1 MADIS
6 RTFQIKYNVPD
17 KLYLKIDLEDLEK
30 TVLRAL
36 SRNTGWFFQAKDIEV
51 NMLEEIVFYEVGNA
65 LNDR

>member
-17 KLYLKIDLEDLEK
+17 KLYLKIDLEDLEE

-36 SRNTGWFFQAKDIEV
+36 SRNTGWFF
-51 NMLEEIVFYEVGNA
+51 
-65 LNDR
+65 